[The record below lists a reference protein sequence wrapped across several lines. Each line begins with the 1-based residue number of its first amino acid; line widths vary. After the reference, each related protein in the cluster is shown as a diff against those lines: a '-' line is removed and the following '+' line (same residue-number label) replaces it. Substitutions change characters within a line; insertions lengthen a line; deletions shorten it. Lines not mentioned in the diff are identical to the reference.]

1 MRKSRGMI
9 KSLIRLHTSDYCQ
22 DGRRIVIHVALHPIM
37 AVPSCHAQAKH
48 RVSRI
53 RQYLCFHRIGN
64 FTWFMHSSCVCQ
76 FQSIYPPINGAEHVE
91 RGPEGC
97 ETSVRERTCPP
108 VRPSVC
114 VCFCVWVCGNSTF
127 ASAMPPPHDASTFVF
142 SCSSVSGISICL
154 TKQNDGAQSGG
165 VVVVAVVYGA
175 WFDRRSL
182 LNSTFRFMRRFQ
194 NRRSF
199 VRLPSLLI
207 PASFVTPLLHS
218 SHPRS
223 AVSTHHPHP
232 PLYPRSSH
240 HSPFKTSIR

>member
-53 RQYLCFHRIGN
+53 RQYLCFNIIGH
-64 FTWFMHSSCVCQ
+64 FTWFMYSSCVCQ

-114 VCFCVWVCGNSTF
+114 VCVSVCGC
-127 ASAMPPPHDASTFVF
+127 VE
-142 SCSSVSGISICL
+142 I
-154 TKQNDGAQSGG
+154 
-165 VVVVAVVYGA
+165 
-175 WFDRRSL
+175 R
-182 LNSTFRFMRRFQ
+182 
-194 NRRSF
+194 
-199 VRLPSLLI
+199 RLPL
-207 PASFVTPLLHS
+207 PCRRRMTQAHS
-218 SHPRS
+218 SSP
-223 AVSTHHPHP
+223 AP
-232 PLYPRSSH
+232 P
-240 HSPFKTSIR
+240 SPALAYV